1 MYHVALALS
10 TDMMELFLQNVETS
24 AVKDKL
30 ITIKAS
36 LAKALRIPVKEVD
49 IKNFVAKPDG
59 TVIQFVKPISTM
71 AMALLVL
78 KTYTKIR

>member
-1 MYHVALALS
+1 
-10 TDMMELFLQNVETS
+10 VEMS